1 MLGCL
6 NEGSITIVFLRKFL
20 CYVGSDWKPTYSI
33 GSFVC
38 EGRCSSIYS
47 SPAKRSHGCSAEEG
61 QRAVGMPRQHLCLEV
76 DLAIRA
82 FLHCTH
88 QH

>member
-1 MLGCL
+1 
-6 NEGSITIVFLRKFL
+6 
-20 CYVGSDWKPTYSI
+20 
-33 GSFVC
+33 
-38 EGRCSSIYS
+38 
-47 SPAKRSHGCSAEEG
+47 
-61 QRAVGMPRQHLCLEV
+61 MPRQHLCLEV